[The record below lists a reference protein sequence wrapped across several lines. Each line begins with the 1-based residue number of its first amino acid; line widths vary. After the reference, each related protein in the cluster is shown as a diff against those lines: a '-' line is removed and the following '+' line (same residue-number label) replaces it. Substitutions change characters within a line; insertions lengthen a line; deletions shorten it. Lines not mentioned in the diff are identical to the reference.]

1 MRQSATE
8 TGADTGSGVD
18 RAGAARRRL
27 SPADTRVAEAVNL
40 EDLER
45 TLRDRLDA
53 LDPRVR
59 AELLNA
65 LMTPDYERAAR
76 IGDYWLDPRSRTFA
90 ELLIDAEEHPQ
101 TRGLLI
107 AMLCEGQLR
116 G

>member
-1 MRQSATE
+1 
-8 TGADTGSGVD
+8 
-18 RAGAARRRL
+18 
-27 SPADTRVAEAVNL
+27 VNL

-45 TLRDRLDA
+45 ALRDHLDA

-65 LMTPDYERAAR
+65 LMTPDYDRARR
-76 IGDYWLDPRSRTFA
+76 IGDYWLDARSRTFA

-101 TRGLLI
+101 IRGLLI
-107 AMLCEGQLR
+107 GMLREGQLR